1 MFNAARL
8 AFCRGQYASFA
19 FAIVLAV
26 AAGGCKYI
34 IPVDT
39 TPLDVVGVNYDSI
52 QELKVLKINT
62 PEVAEMAKA
71 KQGRMSDKGCVE
83 VLKIFRSRNAEFNA
97 GDAVASLIQ
106 VGSSEDTIL
115 ELARLNQL
123 GLGTGELQAMRL
135 AGLPDEI
142 LLVVADHRAAGKPVL
157 SGASLA
163 NLKNTGLRE
172 STLLELAQRGVPD
185 SQASAIISSRRS
197 GANDAEVLRR
207 FPGS

>member
-1 MFNAARL
+1 MFSAGRL
-8 AFCRGQYASFA
+8 AFRRGQYASF
-19 FAIVLAV
+19 VLVIALTA

-39 TPLDVVGVNYDSI
+39 TPLDVAGVNYDSI
-52 QELKVLKINT
+52 QELKGLKITT
-62 PEVAEMAKA
+62 PEVAEIAKA
-71 KQGRMSDKGCVE
+71 KQGRMSDNGCVE
-83 VLKIFRSRNAEFNA
+83 LLKIFRSRNAEFNA

-106 VGSSEDTIL
+106 VGTSEDTIF
-115 ELARLNQL
+115 ELAKLDQL
-123 GLGTGELQAMRL
+123 GFGTGELQAMRL

-142 LLVVADHRAAGKPVL
+142 ILVVASHRAEGKPVL

-163 NLKNTGLRE
+163 GLKNTGLRE

>member
-1 MFNAARL
+1 MFNTAGIVL
-8 AFCRGQYASFA
+8 CRRKYASFA

-39 TPLDVVGVNYDSI
+39 TPLDVAGVNFDSI
-52 QELKVLKINT
+52 QALKALKIT
-62 PEVAEMAKA
+62 APEVAEIAKA
-71 KQGRMSDKGCVE
+71 KQGRMSDNGCVE
-83 VLKIFRSRNAEFNA
+83 LLKIFHSRDAAFNA

-106 VGSSEDTIL
+106 VGTSENTIL
-115 ELARLNQL
+115 ELAKLNQL
-123 GLGTGELQAMRL
+123 GFGTGELQAMRL

-142 LLVVADHRAAGKPVL
+142 LLVVADRRAQGKPVL

-163 NLKNTGLRE
+163 GLKNTGLRE

-197 GANDAEVLRR
+197 GANDEEVLRR

>member
-1 MFNAARL
+1 MFNL
-8 AFCRGQYASFA
+8 LHPAFRRAQFASLVFA
-19 FAIVLAV
+19 FALTI
-26 AAGGCKYI
+26 AAGGCKHI
-34 IPVDT
+34 VPVDT

-52 QELKVLKINT
+52 KELKGLKITT
-62 PEVAEMAKA
+62 PEVAEIMKA
-71 KQGRMSDKGCVE
+71 KQGRMSDNGCVE
-83 VLKIFRSRNAEFNA
+83 LLKIFRSRNVEFNA
-97 GDAVASLIQ
+97 GDEVASLIQ

-115 ELARLNQL
+115 QLARMNQL

-142 LLVVADHRAAGKPVL
+142 LLVVASHRAEGKPVL
-157 SGASLA
+157 SGASLGS
-163 NLKNTGLRE
+163 LKNTGLRV
-172 STLLELAQRGVPD
+172 STLLELAQRGIPD